1 MILAGGEWQHIA
13 TIDHDDEAC
22 FFTLEKFLDHDA
34 CTGVAKTVIRQHH
47 IDGLMRFI
55 KRHRDHHAFTCSKA
69 VRLDDDRSALL
80 INILMRGC
88 DVGEGLR
95 IGCRYT
101 VTQHER
107 FCEIFRRLKLRCALR
122 RAKDF

>member
-1 MILAGGEWQHIA
+1 MILASGEWQHIA

-22 FFTLEKFLDHDA
+22 FFTFEKFLDHDA

-55 KRHRDHHAFTCSKA
+55 KRHRNHHPFTCGKA
-69 VRLDDDRSALL
+69 VRLDDDRSTLL

-88 DVGEGLR
+88 DVCEGLR
-95 IGCRYT
+95 IGCRYA

-107 FCEIFRRLKLRCALR
+107 FREIFRRLKLRCALS